1 MYLISELGIAF
12 SAIHETSY
20 SFGAVA
26 QFAEHIH
33 LSVICKAKTESFK
46 ILAFNAKI

>member
-1 MYLISELGIAF
+1 MQFLILIRSKVILL
-12 SAIHETSY
+12 AIL
-20 SFGAVA
+20 GAVA